1 MKQIETSIKRNYF
14 IQLGFALI
22 GVALSLYLLVHHTRV
37 KSGIQDSSS
46 FCSFGRLADCDI
58 VNVSRYSEIA
68 GVPLASIG
76 AVYFF
81 VLFLLGIL
89 APPKSPNFHLVNR
102 WMAWLT
108 SLALIFDLVLLFV
121 IQIGILHSI
130 CLMCFLTYI
139 ANFGH
144 LWLNFHRT
152 KSEYKTHTLQN
163 LFWGNSPWSF
173 KVFSWTRIGTVL
185 VSFLAFSGIVFY
197 LPSLIRSQTAGFIE
211 KEMAQSDFFDNWKNL
226 PQREIPISKEDGSFG
241 NPDAKVK
248 IVVFSDFQCPFCKT
262 AAFGFHT
269 LLPSFG
275 KKVHLVF
282 KNFPLDPSC
291 NSAVSHSMHPYACML
306 ARLGHCA
313 QKKGKF
319 ADYHDTVFMG
329 MEERD
334 LQESFDVARKKL
346 SPIFS
351 EAEIDS
357 CLKDPESL
365 EKIKKDVELGLSV
378 NLEGTPATFINGRLV
393 TIPLDPSALEKLIQL
408 ENG

>member
-1 MKQIETSIKRNYF
+1 MKQIETPIKRNYF
-14 IQLGFALI
+14 IQLGLALV
-22 GVALSLYLLVHHTRV
+22 GVALSLYLLLHHTRV

-58 VNVSRYSEIA
+58 VNVSRFSEIA

-76 AVYFF
+76 ALYFF

-108 SLALIFDLVLLFV
+108 SFGLAFDLILLV
-121 IQIGILHSI
+121 GIQLWILHSF
-130 CLMCFLTYI
+130 CLMCFLTYV

-144 LWLNFHRT
+144 LWLNFAGVKKEH
-152 KSEYKTHTLQN
+152 KTHTLQS
-163 LFWGNSPWSF
+163 LFWGNRPWSL
-173 KVFSWTRIGTVL
+173 KAFSKKRVGIVL
-185 VSFLAFSGIVFY
+185 VSFVAFSLIVSY
-197 LPSLIRSQTAGFIE
+197 LPSFILAQSSGYQE
-211 KEMAQSDFFDNWKNL
+211 KEMAQSDFFENWKNL
-226 PQREIPISKEDGSFG
+226 PQKDISISAEDGTFG

-275 KKVHLVF
+275 KKVHLIF

-291 NSAVSHSMHPYACML
+291 NFAVTHNMHPYACML
-306 ARLGHCA
+306 ARLGYCA
-313 QKKGKF
+313 HKKGKF
-319 ADYHDTVFMG
+319 VQYHDSVFMEI
-329 MEERD
+329 EEKE
-334 LQESFDVARKKL
+334 LQESFEIARRKL
-346 SPIFS
+346 APIFS
-351 EAEIDS
+351 ESEIDS
-357 CLKDPESL
+357 CLKDPASL
-365 EKIKKDVELGLSV
+365 EKIKKDIELGLSL

-393 TIPLDPSALEKLIQL
+393 TIPLTPSALEKLIQL